1 MDVFTE
7 ESVATVKMM
16 KNKLPLLRAI
26 LTNGIADRNVK
37 NTIDNAIS
45 ILEKECL
52 YYLNN
57 HNF

>member
-7 ESVATVKMM
+7 ENVTMVKMI

-52 YYLNN
+52 YYINN